1 MQANRRWLHFL
12 VTGLVLTALV
22 NVGWITELLGS
33 SSQKSGTWLSTLM
46 GPVGAVI
53 GNSIA
58 VVLILWGLLGL
69 LSHKD
74 PDRALASKLRRRK
87 DYRGAAQLY
96 LKAGDTVKALKL
108 FKKAEDWEGA
118 AQAATQLERFQTA
131 AECLRKAGGR
141 HLNEASRLYHRSGDA
156 VTARTCLREL
166 GTWLEA
172 QGHFDEAIEVWLR
185 NSDAKRAAHTAR
197 HSLDKGRL
205 RSGHGAFRSAVRA
218 ARQAGDHTLL
228 ARLYELENAWAP
240 AAREWQAGGE
250 SAKAAA
256 AFSRAGMLT
265 EAAAAEMAAGNTE
278 TSARLRLNH
287 LRDLYAQLGSQGSL
301 TAIGTESGTRLSDEA
316 AAETQSLLPLLESL
330 GMLPEMIELLRAT
343 GQVEEAVIRLE
354 ASGQPGSA
362 AELARE
368 AQRWDLAAPIL
379 EKMERWGEAGDV
391 YELDGKLEHAAAC
404 AERAGEDEKA
414 LNLYRSLGQ
423 TANAAR
429 CLARLGALQDA
440 LRTLHGE
447 KMLDDAYDILCSNPG
462 PLPDIPDVILDLATH
477 RKDAGKPEEGIACLQ
492 RAVLGIALQPGR
504 LKTAVILAQEL
515 FELGDIESS
524 RVQLNRVLS
533 HDYSYQ
539 PAQDLKAK
547 LDAHSTGGIDLSA
560 TRPTLPSGEPGTPSL
575 STGPLRY
582 EIRHELGRGGM
593 GVVYLA
599 RDTRLDRDVA
609 IKVLRTTSKEEA
621 AKLELEAKASATLNH
636 PSIVTVYDFEAGFDG
651 YFIAMELV
659 RGQPLGKLTKTAPER
674 IRSQLRL
681 LLIKLASALSYAHN
695 HHVIHRDLKPAN
707 ILLTDDGNIKVLD
720 FGIAARLDS
729 EEGVATGVCGT
740 PFYMAPEQIRGEPP
754 TPASDIYSLGAT
766 AYHLAT
772 GQPPFTTGNVI
783 EAHLEHDP
791 PDPREI
797 APHIPPDIAAA
808 ILRCLEKNPRD
819 RFPSCAELARSLET
833 KV

>member
-1 MQANRRWLHFL
+1 MQANRRWLPFL
-12 VTGLVLTALV
+12 VTGVALAVLV
-22 NVGWITELLGS
+22 NVGWITDSFMSRAPKAGSWIDVLLG
-33 SSQKSGTWLSTLM
+33 
-46 GPVGAVI
+46 PAGAVV

-58 VVLILWGLLGL
+58 VLLILWGLLGF
-69 LSHKD
+69 LSRKD
-74 PDRALASKLRRRK
+74 PDRALAAKLRRRK

-96 LKAGDTVKALKL
+96 LKAGDIVRALKL
-108 FKKAEDWEGA
+108 SQKAEDWEGA
-118 AQAATQLERFQTA
+118 AQAATRLGRHQTA
-131 AECLRKAGGR
+131 AECLRNAGGR
-141 HLNEASRLYHRSGDA
+141 HLSEASRLYHRAGNTEA
-156 VTARTCLREL
+156 ARTTLREL

-172 QGHFDEAIEVWLR
+172 QGHFSEAIEVWLR
-185 NSDAKRAAHTAR
+185 NSDAKRAAHSAR
-197 HSLDKGRL
+197 HCLDKGSL
-205 RSGHGAFRSAVRA
+205 RSGHAAFRSALRA
-218 ARQAGDHTLL
+218 ARQAGDHKLL
-228 ARLYELENAWAP
+228 ARLYELEDAWAP
-240 AAREWQAGGE
+240 AAREWLAVGD
-250 SAKAAA
+250 SARAAA
-256 AFSRAGMLT
+256 AFSRAGMLI
-265 EAAAAEMAAGNTE
+265 EAASAEMAAGNTE

-301 TAIGTESGTRLSDEA
+301 TAIDGDIGSQLSNEA

-330 GMLPEMIELLRAT
+330 GMLPEMIELLRAM
-343 GQVEEAVIRLE
+343 GQVEEAVKRLE

-368 AQRWDLAAPIL
+368 AQRWDLAGPIL
-379 EKMERWGEAGDV
+379 EAMERWGEAGDV
-391 YELDGKLEHAAAC
+391 YELEGNLNKAAVC
-404 AERAGEDEKA
+404 AERAGEDDKA

-423 TANAAR
+423 TANVAR

-440 LRTLHGE
+440 LRSLHGE
-447 KMLDDAYDILCSNPG
+447 QLMDEAYDLLCSYPG

-477 RKDAGKPEEGIACLQ
+477 RKSSGKPEEAVACLQ

-504 LKTAVILAQEL
+504 LKPAVILAQEL
-515 FELGDIESS
+515 FELGDIDSS
-524 RVQLNRVLS
+524 RAQLNRVLS
-533 HDYSYQ
+533 YDYSYE
-539 PAQDLKAK
+539 PAQDLKAR
-547 LDAHSTGGIDLSA
+547 LDSHPTGGVDLSA
-560 TRPTLPSGEPGTPSL
+560 TRPAHPSGESKTPSM

-599 RDTRLDRDVA
+599 RDTRLERDVA

-659 RGQPLGKLTKTAPER
+659 RGQPLGTLTKTAPER

-729 EEGVATGVCGT
+729 EDGVASGVCGT

-766 AYHLAT
+766 AYHLAA

-783 EAHLEHDP
+783 EAHLEQNP
-791 PDPREI
+791 PDPRDF

-808 ILRCLEKNPRD
+808 ILRCLEKNPKN
-819 RFPSCAELARSLET
+819 RFLSCADLARSLES

>member
-1 MQANRRWLHFL
+1 MQPNRRWLPFV
-12 VTGLVLTALV
+12 VTGVVLAALV
-22 NVGWITELLGS
+22 NVAWITDS
-33 SSQKSGTWLSTLM
+33 FVSKSPAFNSWFRVLVEPT
-46 GPVGAVI
+46 GAII
-53 GNSIA
+53 GNSVA
-58 VVLILWGLLGL
+58 VVLILWGLLSL
-69 LSHKD
+69 LSRKD
-74 PDRALASKLRRRK
+74 PDRALAAKLRRRK
-87 DYRGAAQLY
+87 DYLGAAQLY
-96 LKAGDTVKALKL
+96 LKAGDTVRALKL

-118 AQAATQLERFQTA
+118 ADAATQLGRFQTA
-131 AECLRKAGGR
+131 AECLRNAGGR
-141 HLNEASRLYHRSGDA
+141 HLSEASRLYHRAGDA
-156 VTARTCLREL
+156 VAARTCLREL

-172 QGHFDEAIEVWLR
+172 HGHFDEAIEVWLR

-205 RSGHGAFRSAVRA
+205 RSGHGAFRSALRA
-218 ARQAGDHTLL
+218 ARQAGDHILL
-228 ARLYELENAWAP
+228 ARLHELEDAWAP
-240 AAREWQAGGE
+240 AAREWQAGGD

-256 AFSRAGMLT
+256 AFSRAGMLI

-301 TAIGTESGTRLSDEA
+301 VAIDGEKGTQLSDAA

-343 GQVEEAVIRLE
+343 GQVEEAVKRLE

-379 EKMERWGEAGDV
+379 ETMERWGEAGDV
-391 YELDGKLEHAAAC
+391 YELAGDLDQAAAC
-404 AERAGEDEKA
+404 AERAGEDDKA
-414 LNLYRSLGQ
+414 LNLYRSLGK
-423 TANAAR
+423 TSKAAR

-440 LRTLHGE
+440 LRSLHGE
-447 KMLDDAYDILCSNPG
+447 KMLDDAYDVLCSFPG
-462 PLPDIPDVILDLATH
+462 PVPDIPDVILDLAAH
-477 RKDAGKPEEGIACLQ
+477 RKEAGKPEEAIGCLQ

-504 LKTAVILAQEL
+504 LKTAVTLAQEL
-515 FELGDIESS
+515 FEMGDIDSS
-524 RVQLNRVLS
+524 RAQLNRVLS

-539 PAQDLKAK
+539 PAQDLKAM
-547 LDAHSTGGIDLSA
+547 LDSHSTGGVDLSA
-560 TRPTLPSGEPGTPSL
+560 TRPAHPSGESETPSL
-575 STGPLRY
+575 LTGPLRY

-766 AYHLAT
+766 AFHLAA

-791 PDPREI
+791 PDPREF
-797 APHIPPDIAAA
+797 APHIPPDIATA
-808 ILRCLEKNPRD
+808 ILRCLEKNPKD
-819 RFPSCAELARSLET
+819 RFPSCADLARSLES

>member
-1 MQANRRWLHFL
+1 MRTNRRWLPFL
-12 VTGLVLTALV
+12 VVGVVLAFLV
-22 NVGWITELLGS
+22 NVAWITDAFVS
-33 SSQKSGTWLSTLM
+33 SSPKSNSWFGALM
-46 GPVGAVI
+46 GPTGAVV

-58 VVLILWGLLGL
+58 VALILWSL
-69 LSHKD
+69 LSVLSRKD
-74 PDRALASKLRRRK
+74 PDRALAAKLRRRK
-87 DYRGAAQLY
+87 DFNGAAQLY
-96 LKAGDTVKALKL
+96 LKAGETVAALKL

-118 AQAATQLERFQTA
+118 AQAATQLGRFQAA
-131 AECLRKAGGR
+131 AEYLRKAGGR
-141 HLNEASRLYHRSGDA
+141 HLGEASRLYHRVGDTEA
-156 VTARTCLREL
+156 ARTCLREL

-172 QGHFDEAIEVWLR
+172 HGRFDEAIDVWLR
-185 NSDAKRAAHTAR
+185 GSDAKRAAHTAR
-197 HSLDKGRL
+197 RSLDKGRL
-205 RSGHGAFRSAVRA
+205 RSGHGAFQSALRA

-228 ARLYELENAWAP
+228 ARLYELEDAWAP
-240 AAREWQAGGE
+240 AAREWQASGD
-250 SAKAAA
+250 SARAAA

-265 EAAAAEMAAGNTE
+265 EAAAAELAAGNTE

-287 LRDLYAQLGSQGSL
+287 LRDLYARLESQGSF
-301 TAIGTESGTRLSDEA
+301 TAIDSKTRTQLGDDA
-316 AAETQSLLPLLESL
+316 AAETQTLLPLLESL

-343 GQVEEAVIRLE
+343 GQVEEAVSRLE

-368 AQRWDLAAPIL
+368 AHRWDLAAPIL
-379 EKMERWGEAGDV
+379 ESMERWGEAGDV
-391 YELDGKLEHAAAC
+391 YELADNLEKAAAC
-404 AERAGEDEKA
+404 AERAGEDDRA
-414 LNLYRSLGQ
+414 LGLYRSLGQ
-423 TANAAR
+423 TADAAR

-440 LRTLHGE
+440 LRSLHGE
-447 KMLDDAYDILCSNPG
+447 KLLDEAYNILCSYPG
-462 PLPDIPDVILDLATH
+462 PLPDIPDVILDLAAH
-477 RKDAGKPEEGIACLQ
+477 RKAAGKPEEGVACLQ

-504 LKTAVILAQEL
+504 LKPAVILAREL
-515 FELGDIESS
+515 FELGDIDSS
-524 RVQLNRVLS
+524 RAQLIRVLS

-539 PAQDLKAK
+539 PALDLKARI
-547 LDAHSTGGIDLSA
+547 DSHSAGGVDLSA
-560 TRPTLPSGEPGTPSL
+560 TRPVRPSGEAKTPPL

-659 RGQPLGKLTKTAPER
+659 RGTPLDKLSKTAPER

-695 HHVIHRDLKPAN
+695 HQVIHRDLKPAN

-720 FGIAARLDS
+720 FGIAARLDTK
-729 EEGVATGVCGT
+729 EGVATGVCGT

-766 AYHLAT
+766 AFHLAT
-772 GQPPFTTGNVI
+772 GRPPFATGNVI
-783 EAHLEHDP
+783 EAHLEDDP
-791 PDPREI
+791 PDPREF

-808 ILRCLEKNPRD
+808 VLRCLEKDPSD
-819 RFPSCAELARSLET
+819 RFPSCADLALSLESN
-833 KV
+833 V